1 MKPESTSRG
10 RDLKASVLYLLPSV
24 LSNALPLLALPLL
37 TRALS
42 TTDFGLIALAQVF
55 GTVAFGFA
63 NLGLSSAFERNWFK
77 YRENKQQLG
86 SLYLS
91 VILFLMISGSLILL
105 LSHGLL
111 PWIDHLLFHEV
122 SPAGLVLF
130 SATAAMFRGINQIGY
145 QFLRNAEK
153 PKSFAILSVAEGVS
167 GFLLTLFFV
176 VSLGKGVNGYF
187 SAQCLAFGIT
197 TMLLSATVLRSHPGR
212 LSIELLVES
221 LRLGAPLTFRV
232 LLGLLANQFDKYMIG
247 WLAPM
252 GQVGIYSI
260 GQRIAQVPYIFTTAL
275 DAVFIP
281 RVYRAMFAAS
291 GAGAK
296 NPLDAKRIETEK
308 AEEIGRYLLPFHFA
322 STGIALLVCLFAE
335 EALFLL
341 TEKSFHGAADIIIIL
356 SVYYASLFFSKVNG
370 RQIMFAQKTY
380 LSSLLLAVSIILN
393 VIFYVP
399 LIRWAGADGAA
410 LATLIAGV
418 LATAVTFRFAQKCFP
433 IDWKAPKLVAQYA
446 ILVFASACLVGL
458 RELNIPYLGHL
469 PVKLLALGSYIWI
482 GHQLGYFPSLRPRF
496 LSRAGQ

>member
-1 MKPESTSRG
+1 MMTESAKR
-10 RDLKASVLYLLPSV
+10 RDLKASMLYLLPSV

-37 TRALS
+37 TRSLS
-42 TTDFGLIALAQVF
+42 TVDFGFIALAQVF

-77 YRENKQQLG
+77 YRENERQLG

-91 VILFLMISGSLILL
+91 VILFLIVSGSIILF
-105 LSHGLL
+105 LSQGLL
-111 PWIDHLLFHEV
+111 PWVDRFLFHDV
-122 SPAGLVLF
+122 SPTGLVLF
-130 SATAAMFRGINQIGY
+130 SATAALFRGINQIGY

-153 PKSFAILSVAEGVS
+153 PKSFAVLSIGEGLS
-167 GFLLTLFFV
+167 SFLLTLLFV
-176 VSLGKGVNGYF
+176 VNLGKGPGGYF
-187 SAQCLAFGIT
+187 SAQCLAFGVT
-197 TMLLSATVLRSHPGR
+197 TILLSATVLRNYPGR
-212 LSIELLVES
+212 LSFPLLIES

-252 GQVGIYSI
+252 GQVGLYSI

-281 RVYRAMFAAS
+281 RVYRTMFAAS
-291 GAGAK
+291 EAGAK
-296 NPLDAKRIETEK
+296 SPADAKRIETEK
-308 AEEIGRYLLPFHFA
+308 ADEVGRYLLPFHFA
-322 STGIALLVCLFAE
+322 STGMALLVCLFAE

-380 LSSLLLAVSIILN
+380 LSSALLAVSIILN
-393 VIFYVP
+393 VIFYIP
-399 LIRWAGADGAA
+399 LIRSFGADGAA

-418 LATAVTFRFAQKCFP
+418 LSIAIAFRFAQKCFP
-433 IDWKAPKLVAQYA
+433 IDWKSPKLVAQYA
-446 ILVFASACLVGL
+446 VLIIASGLLVAL
-458 RELNIPYLGHL
+458 RKLDMPYLGHL
-469 PVKLLALGSYIWI
+469 PVKLLALVSYVWI
-482 GHQLGYFPSLRPRF
+482 GYQLGYFPSLRPR
-496 LSRAGQ
+496 LPSRFQN